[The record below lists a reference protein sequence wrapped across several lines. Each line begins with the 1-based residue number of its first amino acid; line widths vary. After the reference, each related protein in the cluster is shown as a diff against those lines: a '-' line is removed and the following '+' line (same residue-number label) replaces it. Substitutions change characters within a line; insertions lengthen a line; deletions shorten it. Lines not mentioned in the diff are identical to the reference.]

1 MSIRVGV
8 PSNHLIL
15 CHPLSLPSSIFHSAR
30 DLSNESVLDLRW
42 PNYWIFSFSSS
53 PSNAYSGWITFRM
66 DWFDLLAVQGTL
78 TSVNLFVFYYLLN
91 VLYSN
96 SIYLNRFIPKTFL

>member
-1 MSIRVGV
+1 
-8 PSNHLIL
+8 
-15 CHPLSLPSSIFHSAR
+15 
-30 DLSNESVLDLRW
+30 
-42 PNYWIFSFSSS
+42 
-53 PSNAYSGWITFRM
+53 M

-96 SIYLNRFIPKTFL
+96 SIWLDRFIPKTFL

>member
-1 MSIRVGV
+1 MAKV
-8 PSNHLIL
+8 LE
-15 CHPLSLPSSIFHSAR
+15 LSFI
-30 DLSNESVLDLRW
+30 
-42 PNYWIFSFSSS
+42 IS
-53 PSNAYSGWITFRM
+53 PSNEYSGLITFRM

-96 SIYLNRFIPKTFL
+96 SIWLDRFIPKTFL